1 LPAVVAENLDMPEFD
16 ESKETV
22 EQQALSDQE
31 VWSAIRYLD
40 LEIEHDPSSGNAII
54 ALTTARKKLRG
65 EKTSLRK
72 CIGPLME
79 ISSPGHDELRA
90 CLSL

>member
-1 LPAVVAENLDMPEFD
+1 MPEFD

-40 LEIEHDPSSGNAII
+40 FDIEDDPSSRNAIF
-54 ALTTARKKLRG
+54 ALMAALLIIFITV
-65 EKTSLRK
+65 
-72 CIGPLME
+72 C
-79 ISSPGHDELRA
+79 ELRVRG
-90 CLSL
+90 L